1 MRTVEC
7 DDFPDA
13 YDPNP
18 CCLGA
23 LATTALLTLSAC
35 GGGDSDSASADK
47 DTSASPSTSES
58 ADAEAP
64 AAGEPD
70 LEGIPDVV
78 AEVNGE
84 EVTKDE
90 FVPIYESQYAQAAQ
104 QAQTT
109 GQAPDEEA
117 LKKQTVDNL
126 VDTELLA
133 QEAES
138 RGIEV
143 SDEDVDAELADIA
156 EQNQMAS
163 AEELLAAVVEQGVTE
178 EQALE
183 QVETQLMVEQ
193 LVEDEDGPLEPTD
206 KELRTLYAQV
216 KQQAA
221 SRVATL
227 PSRSR
232 RSRRP
237 GPSSSSRPPRR
248 RSARSPRRSSS
259 SSARTRTS
267 RSTSDRAAFPSPS
280 RCPRPRH

>member
-1 MRTVEC
+1 MTSLMRTTRTRV
-7 DDFPDA
+7 A
-13 YDPNP
+13 
-18 CCLGA
+18 LGA

-47 DTSASPSTSES
+47 DASASPSTSES
-58 ADAEAP
+58 ADADAP
-64 AAGEPD
+64 AGAEPD

-156 EQNQMAS
+156 EQNQMGS
-163 AEELLAAVVEQGVTE
+163 ADELLAAVVEQGVTE

-206 KELRTLYAQV
+206 KELRALYAQV

-221 SRVATL
+221 QSGGGAAQQIPPFAQARAQLVEQATSQKVGEVAQTL
-227 PSRSR
+227 VEGLRED
-232 RSRRP
+232 
-237 GPSSSSRPPRR
+237 
-248 RSARSPRRSSS
+248 ADI
-259 SSARTRTS
+259 TINL
-267 RSTSDRAAFPSPS
+267 
-280 RCPRPRH
+280 